1 MCGLRLEK
9 RRVLHFGKILFTFG
23 HDPKGT
29 RLNMKK
35 ITKEDEAKFSKT
47 VACCRTLEYEIN
59 LSICEL
65 NDGLELLK
73 QQTIIKLT
81 NDYRQAEA
89 VS

>member
-1 MCGLRLEK
+1 M
-9 RRVLHFGKILFTFG
+9 
-23 HDPKGT
+23 
-29 RLNMKK
+29 
-35 ITKEDEAKFSKT
+35 TKEDEVKFSKT

-73 QQTIIKLT
+73 QQTIIKLA